1 MLLICL
7 LAPASTGVAA
17 DGKNSQPDGKTQ
29 LSAEDR
35 ELLEVLDLLEEMD
48 LLETWDPGE
57 TPPFPSELAAPPAKD
72 TP

>member
-7 LAPASTGVAA
+7 LAPASAGGQLE
-17 DGKNSQPDGKTQ
+17 DPRPE

-35 ELLEVLDLLEEMD
+35 ELLEILDLLEEMD

-57 TPPFPSELAAPPAKD
+57 TPPFPSELAAPPAED